1 MDEVRYPVGR
11 FTYHP
16 PTAALRAEALA
27 DLDALPRALREAVR
41 GLGEAQLDTPY
52 RSGGWTVRQV
62 VHHVADSHMNGFIRV
77 KLALTESDP
86 TIRPYDQDGF
96 ARLADS
102 RLPVEVSLALVEALH
117 IRWVA
122 LWRSVPESG
131 MDTPF
136 RHPELGPM
144 TLDRQLQLYAWH
156 GRHHTAHI
164 TGLRRR
170 EGW

>member
-1 MDEVRYPVGR
+1 MDDLRYPIGR
-11 FTYHP
+11 FAYQP
-16 PTAALRAEALA
+16 PTPAIRAGALA
-27 DLDALPRALREAVR
+27 ELERLPRELREAVR
-41 GLGEAQLDTPY
+41 GLSDVQVDTPY
-52 RSGGWTVRQV
+52 RPGGWTVRQV

-86 TIRPYDQDGF
+86 LIRAYDQDGF

-117 IRWVA
+117 ARWVA
-122 LWRSVPESG
+122 LWQGVPEAGLS
-131 MDTPF
+131 TPF